1 MIPKKPEPK
10 NMDEFISG
18 AKDSQSQHTTEAPA
32 TAGKDK
38 TLLIRIPHDVWYT
51 AKQQALSE
59 GLTLH
64 DYVIAAIVAKNR

>member
-18 AKDSQSQHTTEAPA
+18 AKDSPHAAAPPA
-32 TAGKDK
+32 AGKAK
-38 TLLIRIPHDVWYT
+38 TLLIRMPHDVWYT

-59 GLTLH
+59 GITLH
-64 DYVIAAIVAKNR
+64 DYVVEAIKAKNK